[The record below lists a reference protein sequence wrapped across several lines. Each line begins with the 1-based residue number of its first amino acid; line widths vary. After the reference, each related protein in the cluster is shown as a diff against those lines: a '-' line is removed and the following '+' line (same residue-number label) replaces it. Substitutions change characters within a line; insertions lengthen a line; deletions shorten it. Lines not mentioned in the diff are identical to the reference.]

1 MLYIPNF
8 PLFLLIFW
16 LTIVI
21 IYKCVSAGFF
31 IRFNPLSPIC
41 LIGRCCMSKNDV
53 LKINTLGEFSLT
65 YGKNTVNDQSSRS
78 KKLWLLLEYLIT
90 FRDREIS
97 QNGLIELLWPEDEI
111 SNPANT
117 LKTLLHR
124 VRAVIAEL
132 DFPSGNELIRCRR
145 GTYAWN
151 NDIKA
156 VIDCEVF
163 ESLCQS
169 AEQETDEDKR
179 LDYLLQAI
187 DIYKGDFLPKA
198 ALEAWAV
205 PISTY
210 YHTQYIRAVHEAVDA
225 LEKRGR
231 NEDIISVCQR
241 ATAIDPYDESL
252 RCSMIRALYD
262 SGSVQNAMQHY
273 EYITKLLYSQFG
285 VSPSEELTSLYR
297 EIVKTTNQTQTDL
310 NIIKQQ
316 LNELPEDAVNGAFF
330 CEYEFFKDF
339 YRISVRSLTRHGQV
353 IQLALVTVSPQGRL
367 PLEPKVNAAA
377 MDKLHGIIS
386 GALRRSDIFTR
397 YSLTQYLIMLPSSNY
412 ENGERVL
419 ERICRNFRTSC
430 KRLPAAISYTILPVD
445 VQL

>member
-1 MLYIPNF
+1 M
-8 PLFLLIFW
+8 
-16 LTIVI
+16 
-21 IYKCVSAGFF
+21 A
-31 IRFNPLSPIC
+31 
-41 LIGRCCMSKNDV
+41 KNDV

-65 YGKNTVNDQSSRS
+65 YGENTVNDQSSRS

-97 QNGLIELLWPEDEI
+97 QNGLIDLLWPEDEI

-132 DFPSGNELIRCRR
+132 DYPSGNDLIRCRR

-151 NDIKA
+151 NDIDS

-163 ESLCQS
+163 EELCQN
-169 AEQETDEDKR
+169 AEQEPDPEKR
-179 LDYLLQAI
+179 LEYLLQAI

-210 YHTQYIRAVHEAVDA
+210 YHTQYIRIVHESID
-225 LEKRGR
+225 LLQKRDR
-231 NEDIISVCQR
+231 HEDIISVCQR
-241 ATAIDPYDESL
+241 ATAIDPYEESL
-252 RCSMIRALYD
+252 HCAMIRALYA

-273 EYITKLLYSQFG
+273 EYITKMLYSQFG

-310 NIIKQQ
+310 NIIKNQ
-316 LNELPEDAVNGAFF
+316 LKEEPEAFHGAFF

-339 YRISVRSLTRHGQV
+339 YRLSARSLTRNGQV
-353 IQLALVTVSPQGRL
+353 IQLALVTVTPQGRL
-367 PLEPKVNAAA
+367 PLAPKANGSA
-377 MDKLHGIIS
+377 MDKLRDVIGN
-386 GALRRSDIFTR
+386 ALRRSDIFTR
-397 YSLTQYLIMLPSSNY
+397 YSLTQYLIMLPSANY

-419 ERICRNFRTSC
+419 ERICRNFRHEA
-430 KRLPAAISYTILPVD
+430 KRLPVDVSYMILPVD